1 MVRQFAIVPGASTGI
16 GYEFARICAREGFD
30 LLVAAD
36 EVEIEK
42 AAADLRRE
50 PGAEV
55 VEARHL
61 DLAKQEDIDKLHAAI
76 RGRPI
81 DVLTANL
88 RRVVHRLKAA
98 GRRAGNRGL
107 SEFTVVCASRGAS
120 RFRNQRDLPHAGRD
134 RDRVFQARRHARH
147 QGGLRGQRR
156 SCHGRAPGLRRH
168 GERRVRC
175 CPVCSG
181 KCDAR
186 GDARKTAS

>member
-55 VEARHL
+55 AEALHL
-61 DLAKQEDIDKLHAAI
+61 DLAKQEGIDKLHAAI

-81 DVLTANL
+81 DVLTAPGADL
-88 RRVVHRLKAA
+88 GIRFSI
-98 GRRAGNRGL
+98 RASPAFVMSSTRM
-107 SEFTVVCASRGAS
+107 
-120 RFRNQRDLPHAGRD
+120 
-134 RDRVFQARRHARH
+134 
-147 QGGLRGQRR
+147 
-156 SCHGRAPGLRRH
+156 
-168 GERRVRC
+168 
-175 CPVCSG
+175 
-181 KCDAR
+181 
-186 GDARKTAS
+186 